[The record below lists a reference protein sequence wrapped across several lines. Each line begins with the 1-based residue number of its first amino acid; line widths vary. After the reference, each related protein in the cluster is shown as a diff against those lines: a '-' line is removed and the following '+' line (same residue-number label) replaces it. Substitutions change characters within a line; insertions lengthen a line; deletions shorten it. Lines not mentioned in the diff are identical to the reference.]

1 MGNRDGGVFLLKM
14 SKHSLSRLEEVD
26 EGVLPVATAVPATD
40 FADRIDWQSLF
51 SFLLEVLLTD
61 GWKFGRSNQFVA

>member
-40 FADRIDWQSLF
+40 FADRIDWQSVFF
-51 SFLLEVLLTD
+51 SSRSIAYGWIEVRT
-61 GWKFGRSNQFVA
+61 